1 MIWYTLTSD
10 AAALELGT
18 SKTNGLTDNEVSKRH
33 NVYGKN
39 EIPDIKKEGIF
50 KKLINQFNDYMI
62 IILLIAAAIS
72 FVIAV
77 YEGKND
83 FVEPV
88 VIICIVILNA
98 IIGVIQEEKAEKAL
112 EELQKL
118 SQPTT
123 SVLRNGEI
131 KRINA
136 CELVPG
142 DIIMLK
148 AGDFVPADSRLI
160 ESVELSA
167 DESSLTG
174 ESHPVQKDA
183 KSTFSDA
190 TPIADVTNML
200 WSATVV
206 TTGNGKAIVT
216 ETGVNTQVG
225 KIAKAIIN
233 SSAPTTPLQNKLE
246 QTGKLLGT
254 LALTICTI
262 VFCIGL
268 FKDIPPLEI
277 FMTSVSLAV
286 AAIPEGLPAIV
297 TVMLAMGVQK
307 MAKKNSIVRKLPA
320 VETLGSASVICS
332 DKTGTLTKN
341 KMTVTQIYG
350 NSSVVIT
357 NALLCC
363 NNTDPTEN
371 AIVEYADSNNITSP
385 RLKRVKEIPFSS
397 ATKYMLTVNRNGS
410 KYTVTVKGAPD
421 ILIPKCHISYEE
433 KNSALNAHHKMTSEG
448 LRVLAVAMCETDY
461 VPNSIELPLKL
472 CGLIGISDPPRPEI
486 SEAIKNCKKS
496 GIRPVMITGDHAGT
510 ASAIAKEIG
519 MSPYAITGTEL
530 DRMSDSELKRN
541 IKKFSVFARVTPE
554 HKVRIVR
561 AFQSTG
567 EVVAMTGDGVNDAPA
582 LKQAD
587 IGCAMGITGTDVAKS
602 AADIILTD
610 DNFATIVSAVF
621 EGRGIYENIKKAVHF
636 LLSSNIGEILTILC
650 AIVAGLPSPLSAV
663 QLLWVNLITDSLPA
677 LALGID
683 TNNKEKI
690 IAQKPVNRKKSL
702 FADGL
707 TLTIF
712 LEGVMIGT
720 LALVAFCIGYFRYGN
735 QNIGRTMAF
744 CVLSISQLMHSLN
757 VRSDSSAF
765 SPRTPKNFLL
775 FCAIFA
781 GIVLQVFVV
790 VSPVLSG
797 WFSTV
802 ILNIEQWKIVTMLS
816 VFPIIAVEFSKL
828 FRIKAKS

>member
-1 MIWYTLTSD
+1 MIWHTLTSD
-10 AAALELGT
+10 AVASELGT
-18 SKTNGLTDNEVSKRH
+18 SKAKGLTDNEASKRH
-33 NVYGKN
+33 TVYGKN
-39 EIPDIKKEGIF
+39 EIPDSQKESIIKK
-50 KKLINQFNDYMI
+50 LLNQLNDYMI
-62 IILLIAAAIS
+62 IILIIAAVIS
-72 FVIAV
+72 FAIAI

-83 FVEPV
+83 FVEPI
-88 VIICIVILNA
+88 VIICIVVLNA
-98 IIGVIQEEKAEKAL
+98 IIGVMQEEKAEKAL
-112 EELQKL
+112 SQLKKL
-118 SQPTT
+118 SQPLAT
-123 SVLRNGEI
+123 VIRNGETKHI
-131 KRINA
+131 PA
-136 CELVPG
+136 YDLVPG
-142 DIIMLK
+142 DVISLK
-148 AGDFVPADSRLI
+148 AGDFVPADARLI
-160 ESVELSA
+160 SSVGLSA

-174 ESHPVQKDA
+174 ESHPICKEA
-183 KSTFSDA
+183 EKTFADNV
-190 TPIADVTNML
+190 PMADVTNML
-200 WSATVV
+200 WSATAI
-206 TTGNGKAIVT
+206 TAGNGKAIVT
-216 ETGVNTQVG
+216 ETGENTQIG
-225 KIAKAIIN
+225 KIAMAITN
-233 SSAPTTPLQNKLE
+233 SSTPATPLQNKLE

-254 LALTICTI
+254 LALAICTI

-341 KMTVTQIYG
+341 KMTVTQILG
-350 NSSVVIT
+350 DTSKIIST
-357 NALLCC
+357 ALLCC

-371 AIVEYADSNNITSP
+371 AIVEYADNKRIVKP
-385 RLKRVKEIPFSS
+385 ILKRVKEIPFSS
-397 ATKYMLTVNRNGS
+397 SSKYMLTVNKKGN
-410 KYTVTVKGAPD
+410 KYIVAVKGAPD
-421 ILIPKCHISYEE
+421 VLIPKCHMNDEE
-433 KNSALNAHHKMTSEG
+433 KKRALDENVKMASKG

-461 VPNSIELPLKL
+461 VPDNIDLPLNL

-486 SEAIKNCKKS
+486 AEAIKKCKKS

-519 MSPYAITGTEL
+519 MSPYAVTGVEL
-530 DRMSDSELKRN
+530 DRMSDIELKRN

-554 HKVRIVR
+554 HKVRLVK
-561 AFQSTG
+561 AFQAEG

-587 IGCAMGITGTDVAKS
+587 IGCAMGIVGTDVAKS
-602 AADIILTD
+602 AADIVLTD

-621 EGRGIYENIKKAVHF
+621 EGRSIYENIKKTVHF

-690 IAQKPVNRKKSL
+690 ISQKPVNRKKSL

-707 TLTIF
+707 ALTIF
-712 LEGVMIGT
+712 LEGIMIGA
-720 LALVAFCIGYFRYGN
+720 LSLVAFCIGYFRYNN
-735 QNIGRTMAF
+735 QDIGRTMAF
-744 CVLSISQLMHSLN
+744 CVLSMSQLVHSLN
-757 VRSDSSAF
+757 VRNDSSMF
-765 SPRTPKNFLL
+765 SSRTPKNILL
-775 FCAIFA
+775 FGAILT
-781 GIVLQVFVV
+781 GIILQVFVV
-790 VSPVLSG
+790 ISPLLSD

-802 ILNIEQWKIVTMLS
+802 MLNAEQWKIVAILS
-816 VFPIIAVEFSKL
+816 VFPIVAVEFSKL
-828 FRIKAKS
+828 FRIK